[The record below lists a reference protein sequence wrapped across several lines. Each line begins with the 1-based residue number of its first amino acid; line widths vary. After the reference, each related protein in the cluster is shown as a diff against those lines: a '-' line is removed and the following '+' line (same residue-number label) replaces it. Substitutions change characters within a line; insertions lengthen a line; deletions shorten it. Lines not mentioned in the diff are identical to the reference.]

1 MDQRQAMATDVY
13 LESLL
18 ARRSG
23 ARLIDLAPVP
33 STELAPVPS
42 TELTPAI
49 RLTADLLDRVLPRF
63 RPSFRFE
70 ERLAGQLRSEAAG
83 GAASVAPGELL
94 AFPGAVR
101 PSNASIDASDRRA
114 RSLLVGGAIASGVS
128 IAGAALLA
136 WRRGRV
142 SGVPSGMTGGRAI

>member
-1 MDQRQAMATDVY
+1 MATDIY
-13 LESLL
+13 LESVL

-23 ARLIDLAPVP
+23 ARLPELASVP
-33 STELAPVPS
+33 STELASVPS
-42 TELTPAI
+42 TEPTPAI

-63 RPSFRFE
+63 RPSFGFE
-70 ERLAGQLRSEAAG
+70 ERLAGRLRSEAAG
-83 GAASVAPGELL
+83 AASIAPGELV
-94 AFPGAVR
+94 AFPGAV
-101 PSNASIDASDRRA
+101 PLSNASVDASDRRA

-136 WRRGRV
+136 WRRGRA

>member
-1 MDQRQAMATDVY
+1 MGQRQAMATDIH

-23 ARLIDLAPVP
+23 ARP
-33 STELAPVPS
+33 
-42 TELTPAI
+42 TELTPVASTDLAPAI

-70 ERLAGQLRSEAAG
+70 ERLSGRLRSEAAG
-83 GAASVAPGELL
+83 LGATVAPGELVT
-94 AFPGAVR
+94 FPGAA
-101 PSNASIDASDRRA
+101 PLSNASVDASDRRA

-136 WRRGRV
+136 WRRGRG
-142 SGVPSGMTGGRAI
+142 SGVPSGMTGGRAV